1 MVGRIL
7 DRKLLRDL
15 RQNAG
20 SLAAVVG
27 ILVAG
32 VTVYVELGSSQRN
45 LQQAQRHYYAQCR
58 MAHFWVRVKKMPAA
72 ELHAL
77 RQLPGVV
84 QLQGRIGFY
93 ATVDLPGEP
102 EVVNALVLSLPQAAD
117 GTLNRIVLRRGGYF
131 TPRRDNQVIV
141 SDAFAR
147 RHRLLPGQTIHVL
160 LGDRRQELHV
170 VGTAISS
177 EFVYMMGPGS
187 ITPDPE
193 HFGVLYIKHAFA
205 EEVFDFQG
213 AVNEVLGRL
222 SPRGQRHVEQL
233 LQRIQ
238 RRLKPYGVVST
249 TPLRDQPSHRFLT
262 EEIEGLETFTYIM
275 PTMFFAVAALVLHAL
290 MSRWVQQQRVIMGTL
305 KALGYSDRQLL
316 LHVLKF
322 GAAVGV
328 VAGALGV
335 AGGYGLSIW
344 VTQIYATFYEFPQLR
359 HHFYPDLAAWGFAI
373 SVLVSVLGV
382 WQGAWQVLRLQVAE
396 AMRPPP
402 PPLGGAVW
410 LERLGWLWRRLR
422 FQWRLAL
429 RNVLRNPFRSG
440 TVVAAALA
448 GSALLTAGLMLH
460 DSMWFLL
467 DFQFRMVQRA
477 DMELTFKDHHPRR
490 AADYIGHFPQVGYLE
505 PVAWIPCTIAH
516 QHRQRRITLT
526 GVEPAALLTTPRTR
540 DGRRAAVP
548 RSGLLL
554 TRKLA
559 QILHVRPGDV
569 VTITPTQG
577 EQRTY
582 QVPVAR
588 ITDSY
593 LGLNAYADRRFL
605 DRLLG
610 EEELVSGVQL
620 LGTARDRS
628 IGAIHRE
635 LKQTPGL
642 QYISARRDMIANLQE
657 TLIRVNTIF
666 IGLLIFFA
674 GVIFFGG
681 VLNTSLLNLAQ
692 RRREA
697 ATLRVLGYGP
707 WEVGNLFLREAA
719 LLNALG
725 TLLGLPAGYGLCHF
739 LAWLYETEMFRLPV
753 VFHPQVVIETL
764 GCAFLFA
771 LVAHAVV
778 QRLIHRMNWPE
789 VLNVRE

>member
-15 RQNAG
+15 WQNAG

-45 LQQAQRHYYAQCR
+45 LQHAQQSYYAQCR

-72 ELHAL
+72 ELQWL
-77 RQLPGVV
+77 RQIPGVV

-93 ATVDLPGEP
+93 ATVDLPDRA
-102 EVVNALVLSLPQAAD
+102 EVVNALVLSLPERPD
-117 GTLNRIVLRRGGYF
+117 GMLNRIVQRRGGYF

-147 RHRLLPGQTIHVL
+147 RHGLLPGHRIHVL

-177 EFVYMMGPGS
+177 EFIYMMGPGA
-187 ITPDPE
+187 ITPDAE
-193 HFGVLYIKHAFA
+193 HFGVLYVKHSFA
-205 EEVFDFQG
+205 EDVFDFQG

-222 SPRGQRHVEQL
+222 SPRGQRHVEAVLDL
-233 LQRIQ
+233 LQ
-238 RRLKPYGVVST
+238 RRLKPYGVLST

-305 KALGYSDRQLL
+305 KALGYSDRELL
-316 LHVLKF
+316 WHVLKF
-322 GAAVGV
+322 GAAVGA
-328 VAGALGV
+328 VAGVLGV

-344 VTQIYATFYEFPQLR
+344 VTRIYATFYEFPALPHR
-359 HHFYPDLAAWGFAI
+359 FYPDLALWGLAI
-373 SVLVSVLGV
+373 SLLVSVLGV
-382 WQGAWQVLRLQVAE
+382 WQGAWSVLRLQVAE
-396 AMRPPP
+396 AMRPAPP
-402 PPLGGAVW
+402 PVGGAVW
-410 LERLGWLWRRLR
+410 LERAGWLWQRLS

-467 DFQFRMVQRA
+467 DFQFRMVKRA
-477 DMELTFKDHHPRR
+477 DLELTFKDHHDLQ
-490 AADYIGHFPQVGYLE
+490 AAEQIARIPQVAYLE
-505 PVAWIPCTIAH
+505 PVAWIPCTIT
-516 QHRQRRITLT
+516 HRHCRRRITLT
-526 GVEPAALLTTPRTR
+526 GVRPAAQLTTPRTK
-540 DGRRAAVP
+540 DGQAVAVP
-548 RSGLLL
+548 RHGLLL

-559 QILHVRPGDV
+559 EILQVRLGDT

-577 EQRTY
+577 RQRPR
-582 QVPVAR
+582 QVAVVR

-593 LGLNAYADRRFL
+593 LGLNAYADWRFL
-605 DRLLG
+605 NRLLD

-620 LGTARDRS
+620 LGAARDRS
-628 IGAIHRE
+628 LAAIHRR

-642 QYISARRDMIANLQE
+642 QYVSARRDMIANLKD

-681 VLNTSLLNLAQ
+681 VLNTSLLNLSQ

-707 WEVGNLFLREAA
+707 WEVGHLFLRETA

-753 VFHPQVVIETL
+753 VFHPQVVVETL
-764 GCAFLFA
+764 VCAFLFA
-771 LVAHAVV
+771 LVAHGVV
-778 QRLIHRMNWPE
+778 QRMIHRMNWPE